1 MATGDWKIPL
11 MKLEMMAAKAAA
23 SNDTTTAWRARLPS
37 SSKVDEPKA
46 LSTAK
51 SRTRCNAETY
61 NRAAMMMP
69 AMIHMRILVLLMEE
83 TAEAR
88 ESRVRC
94 STTGVVKAWSPAG
107 TAPGVPVVTTAV
119 TRGRPPS
126 PTDCALTSGM

>member
-1 MATGDWKIPL
+1 MATGGWKMPP

-23 SNDTTTAWRARLPS
+23 SSDTSTAWRARLPS
-37 SSKVDEPKA
+37 SSMVDEPKA

-69 AMIHMRILVLLMEE
+69 AMTHMRILVLLMEE

-94 STTGVVKAWSPAG
+94 STTGVLKAWSPAG
-107 TAPGVPVVTTAV
+107 TVAGRPVVTTAV
-119 TRGRPPS
+119 IRGRPPS
-126 PTDCALTSGM
+126 PTAWALTRGM